1 MSLEGTSWTVT
12 QLDGESVIDGSEPTI
27 AFDNGR
33 AAGTTG
39 CNRWFSAYEVDG
51 DAISFGMAGST
62 MMMCHGDGVMEQ
74 EQAFL
79 RTLEL
84 IESFE
89 VADGQL
95 ALKGSEGAGLMRGVL
110 PHEGGGGVQTE

>member
-12 QLDGESVIDGSEPTI
+12 HIVGKTAIDGSEPSI
-27 AFDNGR
+27 AFDDGR

-51 DAISFGMAGST
+51 DTISFGMAGST

-84 IESFE
+84 VETFE
-89 VADGQL
+89 VADE
-95 ALKGSEGAGLMRGVL
+95 ALSLSGSEGTVL
-110 PHEGGGGVQTE
+110 LAATLDS